1 LNRYVGVRILEQDK
15 IAITFL
21 AMGQQ
26 AQISVGTKVK
36 VGTLKKQLTAQNNA
50 LPVLGPTG

>member
-36 VGTLKKQLTAQNNA
+36 VGTLKKQLTAQNDA

>member
-36 VGTLKKQLTAQNNA
+36 VGTLKKQLTARNDA